1 MKKFNKVLSVVVASA
16 MVMAMVKL
24 RQYRQWFRCNRY

>member
-16 MVMAMVKL
+16 MGYGYGWL

>member
-16 MVMAMVKL
+16 MVMAMAGCGNT
-24 RQYRQWFRCNRY
+24 FRCNRY